1 MSNNNSWARCTGDSY
16 TLCPSMSAW
25 HIRSPD
31 FWNQKC
37 SVLLHIQSTLDKNTL
52 ASWPLYS
59 LHTIHSTLHFK
70 PTAQNKSKSLR
81 FFMSFS
87 MVPGVHHQCL
97 LQKLSKAF
105 WSALSKE
112 LVKKLNIFFGERAY
126 MTEYSPI
133 CLTPLLQLPSW
144 HIAVFILSYA

>member
-16 TLCPSMSAW
+16 TLCPVWVLDISEALTSEIKNVQCYYIFLAHWTKIHW
-25 HIRSPD
+25 H
-31 FWNQKC
+31 
-37 SVLLHIQSTLDKNTL
+37 LD
-52 ASWPLYS
+52 LYS
-59 LHTIHSTLHFK
+59 LHIVHSTLHFK

-133 CLTPLLQLPSW
+133 CHTPLLQLPSW